1 MRPYAKRLVLAVA
14 VVPVLGLVLWFLV
27 NAENGAHV
35 IHFSPT
41 P

>member
-1 MRPYAKRLVLAVA
+1 MRLSVQRLVLAVA
-14 VVPVLGLVLWFLV
+14 VVAALGVVLYFLIS
-27 NAENGAHV
+27 ATAGSHV